1 MNRFLPFGKGPTVR
15 LMDIFSRN
23 ILTVWKSIF
32 AKASEF
38 TSRKGSS
45 LDMPFPPGV
54 GVRSTGEAPPDT
66 ESYEVITADRALDE
80 NNVGNRIL
88 RNMGWQEGLV
98 CLFPSLCPFLFVS
111 LFQFGCFCSFLYI
124 IMK

>member
-1 MNRFLPFGKGPTVR
+1 MYSRYILIVR
-15 LMDIFSRN
+15 
-23 ILTVWKSIF
+23 KSIF
-32 AKASEF
+32 AKASEY

-54 GVRSTGEAPPDT
+54 GVRSTGETPPDS

-98 CLFPSLCPFLFVS
+98 RLFPLSLSLSVAVPMLLFGHPLIYQIEVEVYGY
-111 LFQFGCFCSFLYI
+111 FFFF
-124 IMK
+124 